1 MISTR
6 SQVQPPQKKAQVDD
20 DIDESECC
28 VCFTS
33 HEEDIVNQSGKDWVA
48 YVCGRWLHEDCA
60 DDCILDSA
68 GKETLP

>member
-6 SQVQPPQKKAQVDD
+6 SQVQKKAQVDD
-20 DIDESECC
+20 DIECC

-48 YVCGRWLHEDCA
+48 YVCGRWLYEDCA